1 MTYAER
7 QRLISR
13 IIFFDLSVH
22 NYATPQSQEDFFTML
37 LRDGFVG
44 YHNMTDD
51 ELREEAYNRD
61 VKT

>member
-1 MTYAER
+1 MTHKER
-7 QRLISR
+7 LQLIR
-13 IIFFDLSVH
+13 QLVDFDLAAES
-22 NYATPQSQEDFFTML
+22 YATPAGRDDFFTML